1 MVASEQEGEVSN
13 GLINFHERG
22 EVNVSDDAG
31 WQHQLHK
38 LHTYRINTIKL
49 FYIYN

>member
-13 GLINFHERG
+13 GLINFHESG

-31 WQHQLHK
+31 CQHQLHK
-38 LHTYRINTIKL
+38 L
-49 FYIYN
+49 